1 MKAAAERVQ
10 QALQVNGLT
19 CRVVELP
26 GSTRTAADAAA
37 AIGCEVAQIAK
48 SIVFRG
54 AQSNRAIIV
63 IASGSNR
70 VDEHRVS
77 QAAGEPLA
85 RADGAWVKETV
96 GYAIGGVPPIGH
108 VGEPRVFFDPD
119 LLKYDTVWGAAGTP
133 NAVFEVAPAD
143 LLRATRGE
151 IV

>member
-10 QALQVNGLT
+10 HALEQNGLS

-26 GSTRTAADAAA
+26 ASTRTAADAAA

-54 AQSNRAIIV
+54 AESNRAIIV

-70 VDEHRVS
+70 VDESRVAR
-77 QAAGEPLA
+77 AAGEALA
-85 RADGAWVKETV
+85 RADGTWIKENV
-96 GYAIGGVPPIGH
+96 GYAIGGVPPVGH
-108 VGEPRVFFDPD
+108 LGQPRVFFDAD
-119 LLKYDTVWGAAGTP
+119 LLQYDVVWGAAGTP
-133 NAVFEVAPAD
+133 NAVFEVAPGE